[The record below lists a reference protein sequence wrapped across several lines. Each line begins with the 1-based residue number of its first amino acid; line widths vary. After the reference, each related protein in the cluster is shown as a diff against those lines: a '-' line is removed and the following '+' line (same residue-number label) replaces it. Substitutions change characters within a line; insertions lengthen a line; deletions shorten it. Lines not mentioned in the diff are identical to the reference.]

1 MYVRETVRYRDKNYS
16 ITEILNPKRMN
27 QESKLIAAID
37 IGTTK
42 VVAVAARK
50 YPNGHV
56 QVLGLEKASST
67 GVKRG
72 VILNIDETVSAI
84 KEAVSRLEAKIDV
97 RIGEVYV
104 GMAGYSMKSLTNR
117 CYRFINPNDEISTF
131 DLEQL
136 LGDSHRISLEPGE
149 KVIHVIPQDYSVD
162 NEQGEKNPVG
172 MSGHRL
178 EGNFH
183 VVIGRMAALKNIEK
197 CIHRAGLQLKGVIL
211 EPLASS
217 HSVLT
222 DEEMEA
228 GVVMVDI
235 GGGTTDFALF
245 YDGVIRH
252 TAVIPFGGN
261 VVTNDIKEGCSLLYK
276 QAEMLKVQFGSA
288 MGSMAREDMV
298 VSIPGMAGWEP
309 KEISFRNLAS
319 IIQARMEEIIEY
331 VAHHIE
337 ASGYYEK
344 LGAGVVI
351 TGGGALLK
359 NIAHLVRLKTG
370 LEVRMGKPDRYMD
383 ESVVGAEEMPL
394 YSTAVGLLISSS
406 VYPSSNSFVE
416 QKLFETPPED
426 LSKKQQAAKVVRPRS
441 EKKRTKE
448 VSYTTGDLFEG
459 LKNKLAGLFDEK
471 DVEM

>member
-1 MYVRETVRYRDKNYS
+1 
-16 ITEILNPKRMN
+16 MN

-222 DEEMEA
+222 EEEMEA

-276 QAEMLKVQFGSA
+276 QAEMLKVQLARLWEVWHAKTWLFPYPAWQDGS
-288 MGSMAREDMV
+288 
-298 VSIPGMAGWEP
+298 P
-309 KEISFRNLAS
+309 KRS
-319 IIQARMEEIIEY
+319 
-331 VAHHIE
+331 
-337 ASGYYEK
+337 
-344 LGAGVVI
+344 
-351 TGGGALLK
+351 
-359 NIAHLVRLKTG
+359 
-370 LEVRMGKPDRYMD
+370 
-383 ESVVGAEEMPL
+383 
-394 YSTAVGLLISSS
+394 
-406 VYPSSNSFVE
+406 
-416 QKLFETPPED
+416 
-426 LSKKQQAAKVVRPRS
+426 RS
-441 EKKRTKE
+441 ETLLQLFRLEWKRLSSMWLTILRLLVIMRNWVPE
-448 VSYTTGDLFEG
+448 L
-459 LKNKLAGLFDEK
+459 
-471 DVEM
+471 